1 MGRAIGLISVILVVA
16 AGGYIYTRQAQ
27 SVTASGET
35 PRTTVDI
42 IGVRNDLM
50 SIANAEKRYWVMNS
64 KYATLDEL
72 RSGGDIE
79 IPARRDYTYSVD
91 ANDSGFQIIASYSG
105 SDPKAPKRVSV
116 NEAMTI
122 TSE

>member
-16 AGGYIYTRQAQ
+16 AGGYIFIRQTQ
-27 SVTASGET
+27 SVTAGGET
-35 PRTTVDI
+35 PRTTADF

-79 IPARRDYTYSVD
+79 VPSRQDYIYSIE
-91 ANDSGFQIIASYSG
+91 ANDTSFKIIASYSG
-105 SDPKAPKRVSV
+105 SDPKAPKHITV
-116 NEAMTI
+116 NDAMTMA
-122 TSE
+122 TE